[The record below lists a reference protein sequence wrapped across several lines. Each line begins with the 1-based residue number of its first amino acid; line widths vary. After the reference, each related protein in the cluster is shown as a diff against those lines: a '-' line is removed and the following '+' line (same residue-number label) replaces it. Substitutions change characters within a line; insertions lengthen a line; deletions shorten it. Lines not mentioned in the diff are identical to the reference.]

1 MSVSVKIKQRSIFK
15 KKLNIEEII
24 KLTNLSYGVSDEN
37 YRIIPNEIAE
47 HTLIYDNN
55 RLARGID
62 ISLDDT
68 DVVLLLSLPTSPS
81 EIRKF
86 YEVIEIICNKFNTQN
101 YIREE
106 ELVNIKDNEKFIK
119 YDEEGSIAG
128 LEDLQEKISQDEY
141 KRFEIFGVY
150 NPISIGINEI
160 KKINNNL
167 YNLEEYLDK
176 IQSLD
181 VYYATP
187 RVYRVK
193 EKLIGIYA
201 IGPNIPSVVPTKP
214 YIVLNQI
221 KGIEEWYV
229 MMKEGKTIKYNDLI
243 NNAKNKEY
251 YDANHIIVTL
261 SDNEIDNLLEKYIAV
276 I

>member
-1 MSVSVKIKQRSIFK
+1 MC
-15 KKLNIEEII
+15 LTNCNIEVE
-24 KLTNLSYGVSDEN
+24 EN
-37 YRIIPNEIAE
+37 
-47 HTLIYDNN
+47 
-55 RLARGID
+55 
-62 ISLDDT
+62 
-68 DVVLLLSLPTSPS
+68 
-81 EIRKF
+81 
-86 YEVIEIICNKFNTQN
+86 
-101 YIREE
+101 
-106 ELVNIKDNEKFIK
+106 KD
-119 YDEEGSIAG
+119 
-128 LEDLQEKISQDEY
+128 
-141 KRFEIFGVY
+141 
-150 NPISIGINEI
+150 

-167 YNLEEYLDK
+167 DNLEEYLNK

-201 IGPNIPSVVPTKP
+201 VGPNIPSVVPTKP

-243 NNAKNKEY
+243 NNAENKEY
-251 YDANHIIVTL
+251 YDANHIIITL
-261 SDNEIDNLLEKYIAV
+261 SDNEVDNLLEKYIAV

>member
-128 LEDLQEKISQDEY
+128 LEDLQEKISHDEY